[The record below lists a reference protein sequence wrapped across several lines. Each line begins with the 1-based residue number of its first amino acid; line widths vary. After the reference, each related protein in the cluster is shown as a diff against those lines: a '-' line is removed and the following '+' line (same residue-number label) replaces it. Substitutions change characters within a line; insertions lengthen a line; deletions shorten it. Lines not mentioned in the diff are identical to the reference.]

1 MSNTDHLHKFLF
13 DNCDIRGEIVSLK
26 QAYRQVMENNPYP
39 PSMQKLLGEF
49 LAIVGLLSSTLKM
62 DGKIIVQAHGNGPV
76 STVMAECTHHNE
88 VRGIIRQ
95 NPDIEL
101 TDEITLA
108 ANLRELLGQ
117 GVIVI
122 TLEPKRA
129 ENFAGKL
136 ERYQGIVPME
146 ADNLAACIEHYF
158 EQSEQ
163 LATRIWLTVNSQSAH
178 GLMLQALPQQIAS
191 AEVNVENWETL
202 VTLATTLKPAEV
214 LQLNHLDILYRLFH
228 EQELRVYEPREL
240 HFACSCSEERCI
252 QALVALGKDELEDI
266 LTEKG
271 SVDMDCQFCNQHYH
285 FSAEKVRQLYQG
297 SILH

>member
-1 MSNTDHLHKFLF
+1 MSNTDQLHKFLF

-26 QAYRQVMENNPYP
+26 DSFQQVMDNNPYP

-62 DGKIIVQAHGNGPV
+62 DGKIILQAQGNGPV

-88 VRGIIRQ
+88 VRGIIRR
-95 NPDIEL
+95 NLDIDL
-101 TDEITLA
+101 TDEMA
-108 ANLRELLGQ
+108 QKANLGELLGQ

-122 TLEPKRA
+122 TIEPRRA

-146 ADNLAACIEHYF
+146 ADNLAQCIEHYF

-163 LATRIWLTVNSQSAH
+163 LATRIWLTVNSHSAH

-191 AEVNVENWETL
+191 AEANAENWETL
-202 VTLATTLKPAEV
+202 VTLAATLTPAEM
-214 LQLNHLDILYRLFH
+214 LQLSHLDILHRLFH
-228 EQELRVYEPREL
+228 EQELRVYDPREL
-240 HFACSCSEERCI
+240 HFACSCSEERCM

-266 LTEKG
+266 LAEKG

-297 SILH
+297 AILH